1 MENNFVKNISLQ
13 NFKCFDNLNVKNLKR
28 VNLIGGK
35 NNIGKTSFLEGLEML
50 TKAKTSFGLRINSLD
65 ILKRRQSRKS
75 INPFQP
81 QIHQPLKFEFFIS
94 LEKEIKISS
103 NINNVNIKYIPI
115 GEKIESLNIH
125 TVNPQSIQDVYT
137 TKIAPIPCIP

>member
-94 LEKEIKISS
+94 LEKSS
-103 NINNVNIKYIPI
+103 
-115 GEKIESLNIH
+115 
-125 TVNPQSIQDVYT
+125 
-137 TKIAPIPCIP
+137 